1 MRLTVKPDHV
11 PDVVDALLSEC
22 GPEKPLMSRLIAL
35 IRAKTRTDR
44 SDADLEALIAK
55 KAAVRGIPLREDKSP
70 L

>member
-35 IRAKTRTDR
+35 IRAMRTDR